1 MDADF
6 IANRLFQPFDS
17 TKGVTGMG
25 IGVYQSREY
34 IRSLDGELDVSSE
47 PGIGTTFTI
56 TLPIHEITNE

>member
-25 IGVYQSREY
+25 IGVYQSRGY
-34 IRSLDGELDVSSE
+34 IRFLDGELDVSSQ
-47 PGIGTTFTI
+47 PGKGTTFKI
-56 TLPIHEITNE
+56 TLPTHEMTNE